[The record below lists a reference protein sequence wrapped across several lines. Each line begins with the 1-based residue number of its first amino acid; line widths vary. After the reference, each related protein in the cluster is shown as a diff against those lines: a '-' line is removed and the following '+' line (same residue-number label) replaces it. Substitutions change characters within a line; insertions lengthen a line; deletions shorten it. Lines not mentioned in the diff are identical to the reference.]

1 MIPHALSLAET
12 VGKRGCEG
20 SSMSHH
26 GKGPAKGTVNN
37 PSGRPRSD
45 VVRLTK
51 AARERFDRQL
61 AERLPDIFTAL
72 FEAGTQDRDTQ
83 ALSLLV
89 QRAVP
94 VRKGVTVNFKTRPL
108 SNPGEC
114 AAAFGDILEAIG
126 HGELTPEEGN
136 MIGALIERRANLF
149 HSLEVRRS

>member
-1 MIPHALSLAET
+1 MANPH
-12 VGKRGCEG
+12 
-20 SSMSHH
+20 
-26 GKGPAKGTVNN
+26 
-37 PSGRPRSD
+37 GRPQSD
-45 VVRLTK
+45 TVKLTK

-61 AERLPDIFTAL
+61 AEKLPDIFTAL

-114 AAAFGDILEAIG
+114 AAAFGDILEASRQ
-126 HGELTPEEGN
+126 
-136 MIGALIERRANLF
+136 RRADA
-149 HSLEVRRS
+149 